1 MHADASGLD
10 KSISDLIRIVERWTQ
25 GANAPCQTVI
35 EGLRFSRFTE
45 ETLPSFYIQET
56 AVCFVL
62 QGRKTVMLGKD
73 SYVYDAASCL
83 VASVDLPVTGG
94 VSPMSEDKPYLG
106 IVLNVNPKDL
116 AGLIIESG
124 KQPTRRNESD
134 CQALSI
140 TKITP
145 TLADPLLR
153 LIRLLDTPNE
163 IPIMA
168 PMLKREINFR
178 LLQTEQFDLLS
189 QAAVGD
195 GKLRRVS
202 HAISWIKENLASPL
216 SIEELARQVH
226 MSPSSLHH
234 HFKEVTALS
243 PIQYQKRLRLQ
254 KARQMIMTDKTSA
267 EKIAYIVGYESP
279 SQFSRE
285 YARLFGQPPKRDA
298 DQLRGNVSANE
309 DVVRSIP
316 SAEWKQKN
324 Y

>member
-1 MHADASGLD
+1 MDNST
-10 KSISDLIRIVERWTQ
+10 IELIKHVERWTKE
-25 GANAPCQTVI
+25 ANAPYQTAI

-45 ETLPSFYIQET
+45 QTQPTFYIQET

-83 VASVDLPVTGG
+83 VASLELPVAGC
-94 VSPMSEDKPYLG
+94 VSPLSEDKPYLG

-116 AGLIIESG
+116 ASLIIESG
-124 KQPTRRNESD
+124 KQPARREDSD

-145 TLADPLLR
+145 ALADPLLR
-153 LIRLLDTPNE
+153 LVRLLDTPNE
-163 IPIMA
+163 IAIMA

-189 QAAVGD
+189 QAAIGD

-202 HAISWIKENLASPL
+202 HAISWIKENLTSSL
-216 SIEELARQVH
+216 SIEDLARQVH

-234 HFKEVTALS
+234 QFKEVTALS

-254 KARQMIMTDKTSA
+254 KARQMIMTDKSSA
-267 EKIAYIVGYESP
+267 EKVAFAVGYESP

-298 DQLRGNVSANE
+298 DQMRGKLERTGS
-309 DVVRSIP
+309 
-316 SAEWKQKN
+316 
-324 Y
+324 

>member
-1 MHADASGLD
+1 MQAKTDTYA
-10 KSISDLIRIVERWTQ
+10 SDLSMDSSILELIRLVERWTKE
-25 GANAPCQTVI
+25 ANAPYQTAI

-45 ETLPSFYIQET
+45 QTQPTFYIQET

-83 VASVDLPVTGG
+83 VASVELPVAGC
-94 VSPMSEDKPYLG
+94 VSPLSEDKPYLG

-116 AGLIIESG
+116 ASLIIESG
-124 KQPTRRNESD
+124 KQPSRRDESD

-145 TLADPLLR
+145 ALADPLLR
-153 LIRLLDTPNE
+153 LVRLLDTPNE
-163 IPIMA
+163 IAIMA

-189 QAAVGD
+189 QAAIGD

-216 SIEELARQVH
+216 SIEDLARQVH

-234 HFKEVTALS
+234 QFKEVTALS
-243 PIQYQKRLRLQ
+243 PLQYQKRLRLQ

-285 YARLFGQPPKRDA
+285 YARLFGQPPIRDA
-298 DQLRGNVSANE
+298 NQMRG
-309 DVVRSIP
+309 
-316 SAEWKQKN
+316 KL
-324 Y
+324 